1 MFQNFRRRVKAVTFG
16 SLEQFAP
23 DLSVET
29 CDQSKKKLIGSFSER
44 CSEMTS
50 SSKSWMRDITCSL
63 KDDVK
68 EHIRASHMDPG
79 EQGKSGFYAAGETVV
94 WKMIEETLH
103 NQDVK
108 TPHRSYKNRIIFQ
121 KKFSSPV
128 GKHGRN
134 GAPCSSVTVI
144 YDTLDQSI
152 VTAFPTT

>member
-16 SLEQFAP
+16 SLEQFAQ
-23 DLSVET
+23 DLPVET
-29 CDQSKKKLIGSFSER
+29 CDQSKQKLIGSFSER

-50 SSKSWMRDITCSL
+50 SSKSWMHDITYTL

-79 EQGKSGFYAAGETVV
+79 EQGKSCFYAAGETVV

-108 TPHRSYKNRIIFQ
+108 TPHRSYKNRIVFQ

>member
-29 CDQSKKKLIGSFSER
+29 CDQSKKKLIESFSER

-50 SSKSWMRDITCSL
+50 SSKSWMRDITRSL

-79 EQGKSGFYAAGETVV
+79 EQGKSCFYAAGETVV

-108 TPHRSYKNRIIFQ
+108 TPHRSYKNRIVFQ

>member
-1 MFQNFRRRVKAVTFG
+1 MISPN
-16 SLEQFAP
+16 
-23 DLSVET
+23 
-29 CDQSKKKLIGSFSER
+29 KKLIGSFSER
-44 CSEMTS
+44 CSKMTS
-50 SSKSWMRDITCSL
+50 SSKSWMRDITYTL

-79 EQGKSGFYAAGETVV
+79 EQGKSCFYAAGETIV

-108 TPHRSYKNRIIFQ
+108 TPHRSYKNRIVFQ